1 MNNKDENN
9 SGVLFKNT
17 DQWTIIQQGKLRV
30 DNTEQRIIGIKRL
43 NKDGKP
49 IVELYRA
56 IGTLKS
62 NEDKQTEKSPD
73 AKGVINKIVD
83 NGAMTIS
90 AWKETSERG
99 NSYTSLKCRDFSDNE
114 NFTNDAEK
122 QSEYGNNGNEEI
134 NNEEPTSGD
143 LDDEIPF

>member
-1 MNNKDENN
+1 MNSKDENN
-9 SGVLFKNT
+9 TGVLFKNT
-17 DQWTIIQQGKLRV
+17 DEWTIIQQGKLRV
-30 DNTEQRIIGIKRL
+30 ENVEQRIIGVKRL

-62 NEDKQTEKSPD
+62 NIDKQGEKSPD

-90 AWKETSERG
+90 AWKEVSEKG
-99 NSYTSLKCRDFSDNE
+99 NAYTQLKCREFSDNYDYKDQDE
-114 NFTNDAEK
+114 KNDEQQMNQTNKD
-122 QSEYGNNGNEEI
+122 I
-134 NNEEPTSGD
+134 
-143 LDDEIPF
+143 DDEIPW

>member
-114 NFTNDAEK
+114 NYTDQDEK
-122 QSEYGNNGNEEI
+122 NNEQQI
-134 NNEEPTSGD
+134 NNEEPTNED

>member
-1 MNNKDENN
+1 MNSRDENN
-9 SGVLFKNT
+9 TGVLFKNT

-30 DNTEQRIIGIKRL
+30 DNTEQRIIGVKRL

-62 NEDKQTEKSPD
+62 NEGKQTEKSPD
-73 AKGVINKIVD
+73 AKGVINRIVD
-83 NGAMTIS
+83 NGAKTIS

-99 NSYTSLKCRDFSDNE
+99 HSYTSLKCREFSDSEDYKDQDEENE
-114 NFTNDAEK
+114 EK
-122 QSEYGNNGNEEI
+122 QI
-134 NNEEPTSGD
+134 NDEEPTNED

>member
-1 MNNKDENN
+1 MNSRDENN
-9 SGVLFKNT
+9 TGVLFKNT

-30 DNTEQRIIGIKRL
+30 DNTEQRIIGVKRL

-62 NEDKQTEKSPD
+62 NEEKQTEKSPD

-99 NSYTSLKCRDFSDNE
+99 NSYTSLKCREFSD
-114 NFTNDAEK
+114 
-122 QSEYGNNGNEEI
+122 SEDYI
-134 NNEEPTSGD
+134 FIR
-143 LDDEIPF
+143 L

>member
-1 MNNKDENN
+1 MNSRDENN
-9 SGVLFKNT
+9 TGVLFKNT

-30 DNTEQRIIGIKRL
+30 DNTEQRIIGVKRL

-62 NEDKQTEKSPD
+62 NEVKQTEKSPD

-99 NSYTSLKCRDFSDNE
+99 HSYTSLKCREFSDTE
-114 NFTNDAEK
+114 DYTDEDK
-122 QSEYGNNGNEEI
+122 K
-134 NNEEPTSGD
+134 NNEEQIDNEESTNED